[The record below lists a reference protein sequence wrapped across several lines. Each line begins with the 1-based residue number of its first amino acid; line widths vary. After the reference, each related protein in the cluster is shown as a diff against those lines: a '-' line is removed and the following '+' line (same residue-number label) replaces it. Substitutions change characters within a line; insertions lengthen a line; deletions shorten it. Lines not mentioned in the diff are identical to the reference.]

1 VCDKLKRVPVYH
13 FTDHAYRN
21 WRPDHPRG
29 YTRKREGV
37 LPPDPE
43 MAQDYDEA
51 AKQPCVVFTDEIQRE
66 ILVLA
71 HQICEEE
78 GRKLEASGFDE
89 GHAHHV
95 ISWDG
100 FIPWEEVHR
109 RFKNLL
115 ALKLNR
121 RRNTPGKRWFVR
133 RHGAPRRVVRPEH
146 FRYLLEIYLPDH
158 PGLFWKRGME
168 LPTIPDIA

>member
-1 VCDKLKRVPVYH
+1 MPVYH

-29 YTRKREGV
+29 YTRKGEGI
-37 LPPDPE
+37 LPPDPK
-43 MAQDYDEA
+43 MADDYDEA
-51 AKQPCVVFTDEIQRE
+51 AKQEVAVFTGEIQRE

-78 GRKLEASGFDE
+78 GWRLEASGFDE

-95 ISWDG
+95 ISWRG
-100 FIPWEEVHR
+100 FIAWEEVHR

-121 RRNTPGKRWFVR
+121 RHNTPGKRWFVR
-133 RHGAPRRVVRPEH
+133 RHGAPRRVERREH
-146 FRYLLEIYLPDH
+146 FDYLLDVYLPDH
-158 PGLFWKRGME
+158 PGVVWRRGME
-168 LPTIPDIA
+168 LPKLPDIA